1 LYKKKKIKSKRKKTS
16 GICSTPE
23 ISKKIYNARGKVKK
37 EELYR
42 EIGKYKNLPITQND
56 LNVIKLG
63 MDINDTIIDVLIRKL
78 NEDIP
83 SNILLT
89 ESGFWPTM
97 GKNIN

>member
-1 LYKKKKIKSKRKKTS
+1 
-16 GICSTPE
+16 
-23 ISKKIYNARGKVKK
+23 
-37 EELYR
+37 
-42 EIGKYKNLPITQND
+42 
-56 LNVIKLG
+56 

-97 GKNIN
+97 GKNINTSVKKIPRKKKVFDYDFVIIPVCYK